1 MEKIKRIDRSLVYK
15 GAWIS
20 MYTDSMAFAN
30 GNFANWDF
38 IHHNGAAAMV
48 AEDADGKIIMIRQW
62 RPGAENEIL
71 ELPAGGINLGEEP
84 MSAAVRELKEETGAL
99 CTEVHPLLMIQPS
112 PAYNDEKVHIFHC
125 KVTGFVA
132 LELDDNEYVTVER
145 YSLDELIEMILNGMI
160 SDSKT
165 VAGIFAYQERK
176 RKGNNNQK

>member
-48 AEDADGKIIMIRQW
+48 AEDADGKIVMIRQW
-62 RPGAENEIL
+62 RPGAEEEIL
-71 ELPAGGINLGEEP
+71 ELPAGGINQGEEP
-84 MSAAVRELKEETGAL
+84 MAAAVRELREETGAL
-99 CTEVHPLLMIQPS
+99 CDTAEPLLMIQPS
-112 PAYNDEKVHIFHC
+112 PAYNDEKVHMFYC
-125 KVTGFVA
+125 KVTGYTELA
-132 LELDDNEYVTVER
+132 LDDNEYVTIER
-145 YSLDELIEMILNGMI
+145 YSLEELIDKIIHGEI

-165 VAGIFAYQERK
+165 VAGLFAYKELK
-176 RKGNNNQK
+176 K

>member
-48 AEDADGKIIMIRQW
+48 AEDAEGKIIMIRQW
-62 RPGAENEIL
+62 RPGADGEIL
-71 ELPAGGINLGEEP
+71 ELPAGGINQGEEP
-84 MSAAVRELKEETGAL
+84 IAAAIRELREETGAM
-99 CTEVHPLLMIQPS
+99 CDVAKPLLMIQPS
-112 PAYNDEKVHIFHC
+112 PAYNDEKVHMFYC
-125 KVTGFVA
+125 KVTGYA
-132 LELDDNEYVTVER
+132 ELELDENEYVTVEK
-145 YSLDELIEMILNGMI
+145 YPLEDLIKMILSGTI

-165 VAGIFAYQERK
+165 VSGLFAYQELK
-176 RKGNNNQK
+176 RCNEA

>member
-48 AEDADGKIIMIRQW
+48 AEDSDGKIIMIRQW
-62 RPGAENEIL
+62 RPGAEEEIL
-71 ELPAGGINLGEEP
+71 ELPAGGINQGEEP
-84 MSAAVRELKEETGAL
+84 LTAAVRELREETGAL
-99 CTEVHPLLMIQPS
+99 CETAEPLLMIQPS
-112 PAYNDEKVHIFHC
+112 PAYNDEKVHMFYC
-125 KVTGFVA
+125 KVTGYTD
-132 LELDDNEYVTVER
+132 LELDANEYVTVER
-145 YSLDELIEMILNGMI
+145 YPLKELISMILNGRI

-165 VAGIFAYQERK
+165 VAGIFAYQELK
-176 RKGNNNQK
+176 NSK

>member
-48 AEDADGKIIMIRQW
+48 AEDADGKIVMIRQW
-62 RPGAENEIL
+62 RPGAEEEIL
-71 ELPAGGINLGEEP
+71 ELPAGGINQGEEP
-84 MSAAVRELKEETGAL
+84 MAAAVRELREETGAL
-99 CTEVHPLLMIQPS
+99 CDTAEPLLMIHPS
-112 PAYNDEKVHIFHC
+112 PAYNDEKVHMFYC
-125 KVTGFVA
+125 KVTGYA
-132 LELDDNEYVTVER
+132 ELALDDNEYVTIER
-145 YSLDELIEMILNGMI
+145 YSLEELIDKIIHGKI

-165 VAGIFAYQERK
+165 VAGLFAYKELK
-176 RKGNNNQK
+176 K

>member
-48 AEDADGKIIMIRQW
+48 AEDADGKIVMIRQW
-62 RPGAENEIL
+62 RPGAEEEIL
-71 ELPAGGINLGEEP
+71 ELPAGGINQGEEP
-84 MSAAVRELKEETGAL
+84 MAAAVRELREETGAL
-99 CTEVHPLLMIQPS
+99 CDTAEPLLMIQPS
-112 PAYNDEKVHIFHC
+112 PAYNDEKVHMFYC
-125 KVTGFVA
+125 KVTGYA
-132 LELDDNEYVTVER
+132 KLAPDDNEYVTIER
-145 YSLDELIEMILNGMI
+145 YSLEELIDKIIHGEI

-165 VAGIFAYQERK
+165 VAGLFAYKELK
-176 RKGNNNQK
+176 K

>member
-62 RPGAENEIL
+62 RPGAEGEIL
-71 ELPAGGINLGEEP
+71 ELPAGGINPGEEP
-84 MSAAVRELKEETGAL
+84 MAAAVRELREETGAL
-99 CTEVHPLLMIQPS
+99 CEEAKPLIMIQPS
-112 PAYNDEKVHIFHC
+112 PAYNDEKVHMFYG
-125 KVTGFVA
+125 KVTGYA
-132 LELDDNEYVTVER
+132 ELELDDNEYVTIER
-145 YSLDELIEMILNGMI
+145 YTLEALIEKVMNGEI

-165 VAGIFAYQERK
+165 VAGLFAYQELK
-176 RKGNNNQK
+176 RRNKA

>member
-48 AEDADGKIIMIRQW
+48 AEDNDGQIVMIRQW
-62 RPGAENEIL
+62 RPGAEREIL
-71 ELPAGGINLGEEP
+71 ELPAGGINQGEEP
-84 MSAAVRELKEETGAL
+84 ISAAIRELREETGAL
-99 CTEVHPLLMIQPS
+99 CNEAEPLIMIQPS
-112 PAYNDEKVHIFHC
+112 PAYNDEKVHMFYC
-125 KVTGFVA
+125 KVTGYA
-132 LELDDNEYVTVER
+132 DLELDENEYVSIER
-145 YSLDELIEMILNGMI
+145 YSLEELIAMILRGEI

-165 VAGIFAYQERK
+165 VAGLFAYQELK
-176 RKGNNNQK
+176 RNKEL